1 MAAASWPSAGSVS
14 RSFSA
19 PSTLQPPLQCRLGL
33 LPPLLELEQRQAELA
48 REQLGGLAAQ
58 QSQHHLALARRAPAL
73 AGRQRAQG
81 CPVLGRRGA
90 LAWGQRGRAA
100 PALADPRP
108 LHCLISIVLVHAALH
123 HAGLRSDKSLSRETG
138 CSSRLGGAA
147 LAPHDPTDILD

>member
-73 AGRQRAQG
+73 ARRQRAQG

-100 PALADPRP
+100 PALADHRP
-108 LHCLISIVLVHAALH
+108 HNRIVTLILVHAALH
-123 HAGLRSDKSLSRETG
+123 HIGPRLDKSVSRETG
-138 CSSRLGGAA
+138 CGSLRAIL
-147 LAPHDPTDILD
+147 PHD